1 MKRKTLEIQKATKG
15 ESSKATLFIDDE
27 LSFINC
33 NEIKEEVLKHMN
45 DFEVLIIQAN
55 IAHIDLTGIQ
65 LLYAIRKSFAVV
77 NKQVKFSFRMNSELK
92 NLVVRSGFNELF
104 D

>member
-1 MKRKTLEIQKATKG
+1 MKRKTLEIQKAAKG
-15 ESSKATLFIDDE
+15 EVAKATLFIDDE

-33 NEIKEEVLKHMN
+33 NEIKEEVLKHLN
-45 DFEVLIIQAN
+45 EFDLLLIQAN

-65 LLYAIRKSFAVV
+65 LLYAVRRSLEAI
-77 NKQVKFSFRMNSELK
+77 NKQVKFAFRLNVELK
-92 NLVVRSGFNELF
+92 NLVIRSGFTELF

>member
-1 MKRKTLEIQKATKG
+1 MKKKALEIQKPGKG
-15 ESSKATLFIDDE
+15 EPTKATLYVDDE

-33 NEIKEEVLKHMN
+33 NEIKEMVINNLREFDHL
-45 DFEVLIIQAN
+45 FIQAN

-65 LLYAIRKSFAVV
+65 LLYAIKRSLKLEG
-77 NKQVKFSFRMNSELK
+77 KQLNFSFKMNPELK
-92 NLVVRSGFNELF
+92 TLVTRSGFTELF